1 MVESDMGAEHYGGAV
16 RLILTIVMTLIAN
29 AIALV
34 LAAAL
39 LDDMTLDAQGFLVAV
54 GIFTLISAIVQPMI
68 RQAAVKR
75 SPAILGSSALLVS
88 LIALIGTAILSDGL
102 QITGLTTWVLAAVA
116 MWAAGLLATA
126 LLPILVFK
134 RLRERRD

>member
-1 MVESDMGAEHYGGAV
+1 MWPEHYGEAV
-16 RLILTIVMTLIAN
+16 RLILTIVMTLLAN

-39 LDDMTLDAQGFLVAV
+39 LDDMTLNAQGFLVAV
-54 GIFTLISAIVQPMI
+54 GIFTLISAIVHPMI

-75 SPAILGSSALLVS
+75 SPALLGSSALLVS
-88 LIALIGTAILSDGL
+88 LLALVGTAILSDGL
-102 QITGLTTWVLAAVA
+102 QITGFTTWLLAAVA